1 MKAIKTIKIAS
12 IATACGAVLILALPA
27 LSGNNSIKEKKA
39 QKTESIIEK
48 FKRVRG
54 PKAGTDKDQIPPLIK
69 EATDFALYLNPPKPI
84 PEPEARRTA
93 TPRTQGIPNVP
104 SAPAMSTARFNLIAT
119 CVNKADPESSLAL
132 IQETGQDRRWVR
144 QAATI
149 GHLTIKEIHDGRII
163 IQDGART
170 YQLDMTNIPQE
181 ISLLTDN
188 LEQQSN
194 VPDNKTNPLNIGT
207 PATISSTQNTLT
219 IRTPK
224 QPDTTV
230 RTNTI
235 EPPVMTDEQEK
246 ILEKFMDEIDSLI
259 TSAGDDPNAMEKS
272 LQKSDEIIAKYFE
285 QLDNMTLDQQESED
299 IKDLG
304 EWLKDT
310 NDSNDPNSPGI
321 E

>member
-12 IATACGAVLILALPA
+12 ISIACGAVLILALPA
-27 LSGNNSIKEKKA
+27 LSGNDSIKEKKA
-39 QKTESIIEK
+39 QKTESIIDK

-54 PKAGTDKDQIPPLIK
+54 PKAGDDKDQIPPLIK
-69 EATDFALYLNPPKPI
+69 EARDFALYLNPPKPT
-84 PEPEARRTA
+84 PPPQPQRTSTSRPA
-93 TPRTQGIPNVP
+93 VIPNVP
-104 SAPAMSTARFNLIAT
+104 SGPAMSSARFNLVAT

-163 IQDGART
+163 IQDGSRT

-207 PATISSTQNTLT
+207 PAAISSTQNTLT

-235 EPPVMTDEQEK
+235 EPPVLTDEQEK

-272 LQKSDEIIAKYFE
+272 LQKSDEIIEKYFE

-310 NDSNDPNSPGI
+310 NDSNDPNSSVI